1 MFMNCTLKLHN
12 HVLMASY
19 ISAAHYST
27 DAQLQATSL
36 RGITLVKSGG
46 YPHSTFCKQGISC

>member
-1 MFMNCTLKLHN
+1 MNCTLKLHN